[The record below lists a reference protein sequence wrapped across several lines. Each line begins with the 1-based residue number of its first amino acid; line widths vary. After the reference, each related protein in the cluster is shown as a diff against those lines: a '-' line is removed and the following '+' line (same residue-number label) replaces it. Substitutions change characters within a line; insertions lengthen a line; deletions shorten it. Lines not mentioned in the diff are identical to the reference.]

1 MGGGQ
6 RGRAGEGDGGC
17 NNGSLV
23 LADPEIVI
31 CAHVAMCTYNCKY
44 IFQCFQ

>member
-23 LADPEIVI
+23 LADREIVI
-31 CAHVAMCTYNCKY
+31 CPCVT
-44 IFQCFQ
+44 IFVRRIVHIPMF